1 MTRRLALPLLALALV
16 LAACS
21 GGPPKRVFPPQA
33 TVQELRVADDGRWV
47 ARLRI
52 QNFSTVPMRFN
63 RLDATFVVA
72 AHEAARFALDPDV
85 TVGPGSAEVFE
96 HAFEPAPAA
105 AAAVRTALADR
116 RGVRYALTGRLLSA
130 DPGTD
135 DAIDYRSALD
145 PVPGLDGVL
154 R

>member
-1 MTRRLALPLLALALV
+1 MTRFLALPLVALV
-16 LAACS
+16 LLLAACS
-21 GGPPKRVFPPQA
+21 SGPPKRVFPPQA
-33 TVQELRVADDGRWV
+33 TVQELRIGDDGRWV
-47 ARLRI
+47 AHLRI

-63 RLDATFVVA
+63 RLEATFAVA
-72 AHEAARFALDPDV
+72 GQEAARFVLDPGV
-85 TVGPGSAEVFE
+85 TVGPGSAEVFD

-105 AAAVRTALADR
+105 AAAVRAALADR